1 MSRVRQLNGCGI
13 FRLPSKPLSQ
23 MVDQRGVADE
33 KTDGEVNDRPHGGWL
48 EIPANGR
55 KGKITLVRKWSRL
68 LPGVQHP
75 D

>member
-1 MSRVRQLNGCGI
+1 
-13 FRLPSKPLSQ
+13 

-68 LPGVQHP
+68 LPGLQHP